1 MHFFRLF
8 QCLCVS
14 SSVTLAFLL
23 GSRNSLNKATERSY
37 ISSMRE
43 SGYNILNLHVS
54 RPLLLRS
61 FLDESKEISKI
72 EHDVKERDS
81 FAEFYDA
88 TVSFGSSLS
97 LDQFFLH
104 QKVELML
111 AQRMLDTDDISDVWI
126 SLWGCNCKCLT
137 EEEAFQTLCAVNNLE
152 NVPR

>member
-1 MHFFRLF
+1 MHFLRLF
-8 QCLCVS
+8 LFLCVS
-14 SSVTLAFLL
+14 SRLTLAFLL
-23 GSRNSLNKATERSY
+23 GSRISLNKATER
-37 ISSMRE
+37 MRE

-61 FLDESKEISKI
+61 FLDESKEISNI
-72 EHDVKERDS
+72 ENDVKERDS

-88 TVSFGSSLS
+88 TVSFGSSMS

>member
-1 MHFFRLF
+1 MHFLRLF
-8 QCLCVS
+8 LFLCVS
-14 SSVTLAFLL
+14 SRLTLAFLL
-23 GSRNSLNKATERSY
+23 GSRISLNKATER
-37 ISSMRE
+37 MRE

-61 FLDESKEISKI
+61 FLDESKEISNI

-88 TVSFGSSLS
+88 TVSFGSSMS

-137 EEEAFQTLCAVNNLE
+137 EEEAFQTLRAVNNLE